1 MEVHERAEDGVL
13 EDIEVPDN
21 AGNGVRGL
29 GEFLGRFPESFMKI
43 RPLEP
48 SQDS

>member
-21 AGNGVRGL
+21 AEDCVRG
-29 GEFLGRFPESFMKI
+29 
-43 RPLEP
+43 
-48 SQDS
+48 